1 MKRIAVI
8 DRDRCKAPDKCDYI
22 CMKVCPIQKNNLE
35 IFKIL
40 QDKKPSIDE
49 SLCIGCGICV
59 KKCPYNAIIII
70 NLTKEPEDKPVFQY
84 GPNTFRLYRL
94 PIIKEGQI
102 IGIIGRN
109 GMGKTTAIN
118 IIAGLLK
125 PNFGDFNKKWEDK
138 EIIREFRGTELQKYF
153 EKLYSN
159 QVKISYK
166 PQNILQI
173 RNMVKDLKVR
183 EFLSKV
189 INNVDKVS
197 EDFGIKNILEKKI
210 ENLSGGELQKVIYL
224 YSLYKEHNLLLI
236 DEITNY
242 LDIYERLK
250 ILNNLNELK
259 GKDTIIIIDHDL
271 LFLDSISDIMHIV
284 YGVQKAYGVFSYPI
298 GTKEGIN
305 QYLSGFIKR
314 ENLKIRDKPIRLDV
328 KSYTDVKF
336 GEKIVEWENLKV
348 NLGNFILEAEKGEI
362 RKNEIIGIIGR
373 NGIGKTTFVRTLAG
387 EIKYEG
393 YVSKNITISYKPQ
406 FFDFSQYNITVDQ
419 FLSKFNEKYKS
430 EFKDYLPDLYI
441 SDLLDREINTL
452 SGGESQTV
460 YTFATLIKDADLY
473 LLDEPFANLDIE
485 QRLVLSKFIR
495 DIIKSK
501 GKACLIVDHDL
512 IFLNWISDRL
522 LVFLGEPGKKGRVT
536 GPYENKEG
544 LNIFL
549 KELDITMRTDK
560 ETKRPRINKKG
571 SRLDLI
577 QKERGIYYE

>member
-1 MKRIAVI
+1 MKKIAVI

-362 RKNEIIGIIGR
+362 RKSEIIGIIGR

>member
-118 IIAGLLK
+118 IIAGLLR
-125 PNFGDFNKKWEDK
+125 PNFGEYNRKWEDK

-153 EKLYSN
+153 EKLYNN
-159 QVKISYK
+159 QIKISYK

-173 RNMVKDLKVR
+173 RNMVKDLTVR

-189 INNVDKVS
+189 IKDVDKVS
-197 EDFGIKNILEKKI
+197 EEFGIKNILEKKI
-210 ENLSGGELQKVIYL
+210 ENLSGGELQKIIYL
-224 YSLYKEHNLLLI
+224 YSLYKEHNLFLI

-242 LDIYERLK
+242 LDIYERLR

-271 LFLDSISDIMHIV
+271 LFLDSISDIIHIV

-305 QYLSGFIKR
+305 QYLNGFIKR
-314 ENLKIRDKPIRLDV
+314 ENLKIRDKPIRLDI
-328 KSYTDVKF
+328 KSYTDVKV

-348 NLGNFILEAEKGEI
+348 NLGDFILEAEKGEI
-362 RKNEIIGIIGR
+362 RRNEIIGIIGR

-387 EIKYEG
+387 EIEYEG
-393 YVSKNITISYKPQ
+393 YISKNITISYKPQ

-430 EFKDYLPDLYI
+430 EFRDYLPDLYI

-495 DIIKSK
+495 DIIKSR

-522 LVFLGEPGKKGRVT
+522 LVFLGEPGKRGKVT

-549 KELDITMRTDK
+549 KEIDITMRTDE

-577 QKERGIYYE
+577 QKEKGIYYE

>member
-8 DRDRCKAPDKCDYI
+8 DRDRCKAPEKCDYI
-22 CMKVCPIQKNNLE
+22 CMKVCPVEKNNLE

-102 IGIIGRN
+102 IGVVGRN
-109 GMGKTTAIN
+109 GMGKSTAIN
-118 IIAGLLK
+118 IIAGLLR
-125 PNFGDFNKKWEDK
+125 PNFGDYNKKWEDK

-153 EKLYSN
+153 EKLYN
-159 QVKISYK
+159 NEVKISYK
-166 PQNILQI
+166 PQNILQV
-173 RNMVKDLKVR
+173 RNMIKNLTVK

-189 INNVDKVS
+189 IKDLDKVS
-197 EDFGIKNILEKKI
+197 EEFGIKNLLDKKI
-210 ENLSGGELQKVIYL
+210 ENLSGGELQKIL
-224 YSLYKEHNLLLI
+224 YIFSIYKEHNLLLI

-242 LDIYERLK
+242 LDIYERLR
-250 ILNNLNELK
+250 ILDSLNELK

-271 LFLDSISDIMHIV
+271 LFLDSISDIVHIV

-305 QYLSGFIKR
+305 QYLDGFIKR

-328 KSYTDVKF
+328 KSYTDVKL
-336 GEKIVEWENLKV
+336 GDKIVEWENINV
-348 NLGNFILEAEKGEI
+348 NLGGFVLKSGKGYI

-373 NGIGKTTFVRTLAG
+373 NGIGKTTFIKTLAG
-387 EIKYEG
+387 ELKYEG

-430 EFKDYLPDLYI
+430 DYKDYLPDLNI
-441 SDLLDREINTL
+441 SDLLDRELNTL
-452 SGGESQTV
+452 SGGEGQTV

-501 GKACLIVDHDL
+501 EKACLIVDHDL
-512 IFLNWISDRL
+512 IFLNWISDSL
-522 LVFLGEPGKKGRVT
+522 LVFLGEPGKEGFVT

-549 KELDITMRTDK
+549 KDIGITMRTDE
-560 ETKRPRINKKG
+560 ETKRPRINKRG

-577 QKERGIYYE
+577 QKEKGIYFG